1 MNEVLRGVVLVAPV
15 LVPLLGAAVAAM
27 LRGRPRGQRLVM
39 ELSVGAMALAAL
51 MLFLQVKG
59 GGVLVMGF
67 GGWARPFAISLV
79 GDGLS
84 ATMALVAALIG
95 VAGAIYARADV
106 AARRRRAGFDPLF
119 LSLLAA
125 VNGAFLTGDLFNLYV
140 WFELMLVTALGLIT
154 LDRRK
159 AQLDGA
165 VRYAALSMM
174 GATFILV
181 GIAFVFS
188 ETGTLDLHDLRI
200 VLAQQPLSLSI
211 VTGGALMLAGFAL
224 KAGLFPLF
232 FWLPASYHTAPI
244 VASAVFAGLLTKVG
258 FYACLRV
265 LVTLFGTQMLPG
277 FPTILAVVAALTML
291 VCAAGALAQTDLR
304 RLLSFHIIA
313 QVGYMAMGLSIAS
326 FAGVQ
331 AAIFY
336 MVHSIIVQAN
346 LFFAA
351 GAIARADGSFDL
363 RMTGGIS
370 RSQPLLAGM
379 VAVPML
385 SLSGI
390 PPFSGFWAKLT
401 VIQAAFENERL
412 WLGIV
417 ALVVGYLTIVSMGG
431 VWANAFWKSRTG
443 GRIARPVPTAMFVAI
458 ALLSAATVAI
468 GLFPGYLWDV
478 AGIAATAL
486 GAGGGR

>member
-1 MNEVLRGVVLVAPV
+1 LNGIYLVGPV
-15 LVPLLGAAVAAM
+15 LAPLLGAAVAAM

-39 ELSVGAMALAAL
+39 EASVAAMALAAL
-51 MLFLQVKG
+51 MLFLEVRTG
-59 GGVLVMGF
+59 AVVAMGF
-67 GGWARPFAISLV
+67 GGWGRPFAISLV
-79 GDGLS
+79 GDALS
-84 ATMALVAALIG
+84 ATLALVAALIG

-140 WFELMLVTALGLIT
+140 WFELMLVAALGLVT

-159 AQLDGA
+159 AQIDGA
-165 VRYAALSMM
+165 IRYAALSML
-174 GATFILV
+174 GATFILI
-181 GIAFVFS
+181 GIAFIVA
-188 ETGTLDLHDLRI
+188 EAGTLDLRDLGT
-200 VLAQQPLSLSI
+200 VLAAKPLTLSI
-211 VTGGALMLAGFAL
+211 ATGGALMLAGFAL

-265 LVTLFGTQMLPG
+265 LVTLFGLDMLPG
-277 FPTILAVVAALTML
+277 FPTLLAVVAALTML

-313 QVGYMAMGLSIAS
+313 QVGYMAMGLSIATV
-326 FAGVQ
+326 AGVQ

-336 MVHSIIVQAN
+336 MVHSIIVQTN

-401 VIQAAFENERL
+401 VIDAAFDAGRL
-412 WLGIV
+412 WLGLV
-417 ALVVGYLTIVSMGG
+417 ALVVGYLTIVSMGS

-458 ALLSAATVAI
+458 AVLSAATAAI
-468 GLFPGYLWDV
+468 GLFPGFLWDV
-478 AGIAATAL
+478 AGAAAAAL
-486 GAGGGR
+486 GAGAGA